1 MPLSEVSQGAVHS
14 FARGRP
20 RRRIGVRRPC
30 EEAAPL
36 QDRAG
41 VRRPCEEAAPLQDRA
56 GVRRPG
62 AGPYRRRT
70 APASENMWKGG
81 PPGSAVF
88 DGPFE
93 EGKTHEQHKI

>member
-20 RRRIGVRRPC
+20 RRRI
-30 EEAAPL
+30 
-36 QDRAG
+36 G